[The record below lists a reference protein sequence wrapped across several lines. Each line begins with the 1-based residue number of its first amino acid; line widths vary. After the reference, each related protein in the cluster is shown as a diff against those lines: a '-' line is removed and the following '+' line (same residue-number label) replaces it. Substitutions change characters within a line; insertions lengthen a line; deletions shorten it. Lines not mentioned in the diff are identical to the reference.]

1 MPNATDLRG
10 VAEVL
15 TFMDIF
21 FLVDFVHRY
30 PLHYKQLKYHRQFSM
45 SYILSISAN
54 DKLGRRILRSTKG
67 KVKIFR

>member
-21 FLVDFVHRY
+21 FLVDFVDIHFITNSSNNIVNHQCLTFQTY
-30 PLHYKQLKYHRQFSM
+30 QPMLNLDGES
-45 SYILSISAN
+45 
-54 DKLGRRILRSTKG
+54 
-67 KVKIFR
+67 